1 MCCTVQMAL
10 CRAGVQSVASDLWS
24 LGQLMVFLLPATLGL
39 RENAAF
45 MPLMEVKYE
54 SKSYTIV

>member
-1 MCCTVQMAL
+1 MAL